1 MDFGT
6 FHLHS
11 SPREKEPSQIVH
23 EHFEQMLAADRLG
36 FEEVWIAEHNAREY
50 GFIGNSVVVAAALA
64 GATSRIRIGTA
75 VTRLPL
81 HNPLHL
87 AEDLAYADILS
98 GGRVDW
104 GVGKGYDQH
113 EFNSYGV
120 DYSEREERWEE
131 TFNAV
136 RQMWSTERIGF
147 SGRFYNFGD
156 GQLIPLPQQR
166 PLPTYIMVSGSE
178 RSVLWAAERLLP
190 IVIGSG
196 PGWDDMRARLE
207 LYAET
212 AERHGHARADVERTI
227 AQTWQM
233 RPVHVAATYEQA
245 VGEFETGLMWYMSS
259 LDNRAMF
266 GFSHESKSYD
276 YFLTHGAVLVGSPA
290 KLVEDLA
297 AYNEQ
302 TGINKVIC
310 WFNVGGQPH
319 GQTMHALEL
328 FASEVASPLAGVI
341 TDGLRRPTAPA
352 L

>member
-11 SPREKEPSQIVH
+11 SPRDRQPRQILH
-23 EHFEQMLAADRLG
+23 EHFQQMLAADRLG

-50 GFIGNSVVVAAALA
+50 GFVGNSVIVAAALA
-64 GATSRIRIGTA
+64 AATSRIRIGTA

-87 AEDLAYADILS
+87 AEDLAYADIVS
-98 GGRVDW
+98 NGRVDW
-104 GVGKGYDQH
+104 GVGKGYDEH
-113 EFNSYGV
+113 EFSTYGITF
-120 DYSEREERWEE
+120 SEREERWEE

-136 RQMWSTERIGF
+136 RQMWST
-147 SGRFYNFGD
+147 GRTAFNGHFYSLGD
-156 GQLIPLPQQR
+156 GQLIPLPQQQ
-166 PLPTYIMVSGSE
+166 PLPTYVMVSGSE

-212 AERHGHARADVERTI
+212 AEKYGHARADVERTV
-227 AQTWQM
+227 AQTWQL
-233 RPVHVAATYEQA
+233 RPVHVAPTYEQA
-245 VGEFETGLMWYMSS
+245 VREFEAGLMWYMSS

-266 GFSHESKSYD
+266 GFSHEGRAYD
-276 YFLTHGAVLVGSPA
+276 YFLSHGAVMVGPPA
-290 KLVEDLA
+290 KLIEDLA
-297 AYNEQ
+297 TYNEQ

-310 WFNVGGQPH
+310 WFNVGGQPP
-319 GQTMHALEL
+319 GQTMRALEL
-328 FASEVASPLAGVI
+328 FASEVAAPLSGVV

-352 L
+352 V